1 MPAKPVRIEPHSFAS
16 KGDASD
22 FFREMLYKYDL
33 GDKVTYEDSEILTY
47 LLHMHPEAIN
57 KIGMGI
63 ESFSVRTA
71 DYGTRCFWVNRIDG
85 TTEKFS
91 FRACY

>member
-1 MPAKPVRIEPHSFAS
+1 MGQFSMEIRTLTGSV
-16 KGDASD
+16 
-22 FFREMLYKYDL
+22 L
-33 GDKVTYEDSEILTY
+33 GGNQQLTH
-47 LLHMHPEAIN
+47 LMHMHPEAAE
-57 KIGMGI
+57 KIGPGI

-71 DYGTRCFWVNRIDG
+71 DYGTRCFWVNRVDG